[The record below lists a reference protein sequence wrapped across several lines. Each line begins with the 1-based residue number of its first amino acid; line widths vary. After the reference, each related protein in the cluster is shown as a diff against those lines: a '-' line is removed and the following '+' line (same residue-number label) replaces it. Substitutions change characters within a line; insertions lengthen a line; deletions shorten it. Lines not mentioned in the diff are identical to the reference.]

1 MIGICD
7 QSELQRD
14 GNLVS
19 AYAISDIKEEIE
31 LLANGQGVP
40 YIGVHGVV
48 VTEKLAGEQGI
59 PKGIY
64 VREVEAD
71 SPAMQA
77 GIQNGD
83 VIVKI
88 GEKNIL
94 SMKEY
99 ENQLEALH
107 QGDTVTVT
115 VQRKSVNEYK
125 ELEYQVNVGAR

>member
-1 MIGICD
+1 MYKRQDCI
-7 QSELQRD
+7 Q
-14 GNLVS
+14 
-19 AYAISDIKEEIE
+19 
-31 LLANGQGVP
+31 NGPV
-40 YIGVHGVV
+40 YN
-48 VTEKLAGEQGI
+48 
-59 PKGIY
+59 
-64 VREVEAD
+64 
-71 SPAMQA
+71 A

-94 SMKEY
+94 SMKDY

>member
-1 MIGICD
+1 M
-7 QSELQRD
+7 QSSLNHLLLTPAMQSR
-14 GNLVS
+14 GTPCGGWG
-19 AYAISDIKEEIE
+19 YA
-31 LLANGQGVP
+31 
-40 YIGVHGVV
+40 
-48 VTEKLAGEQGI
+48 
-59 PKGIY
+59 
-64 VREVEAD
+64 
-71 SPAMQA
+71 PAMQA

-94 SMKEY
+94 SMKDY
-99 ENQLEALH
+99 ENQLEALR

>member
-1 MIGICD
+1 MADCIQNGP
-7 QSELQRD
+7 
-14 GNLVS
+14 
-19 AYAISDIKEEIE
+19 AY
-31 LLANGQGVP
+31 N
-40 YIGVHGVV
+40 
-48 VTEKLAGEQGI
+48 
-59 PKGIY
+59 
-64 VREVEAD
+64 
-71 SPAMQA
+71 A

>member
-1 MIGICD
+1 MADCI
-7 QSELQRD
+7 Q
-14 GNLVS
+14 
-19 AYAISDIKEEIE
+19 
-31 LLANGQGVP
+31 NGPV
-40 YIGVHGVV
+40 YN
-48 VTEKLAGEQGI
+48 
-59 PKGIY
+59 
-64 VREVEAD
+64 
-71 SPAMQA
+71 A

-94 SMKEY
+94 SMKDY

>member
-1 MIGICD
+1 M
-7 QSELQRD
+7 
-14 GNLVS
+14 
-19 AYAISDIKEEIE
+19 AYCIQ
-31 LLANGQGVP
+31 NGPV
-40 YIGVHGVV
+40 YN
-48 VTEKLAGEQGI
+48 
-59 PKGIY
+59 
-64 VREVEAD
+64 
-71 SPAMQA
+71 A

-94 SMKEY
+94 SMKDY

-125 ELEYQVNVGAR
+125 ELVYQVNVGAR

>member
-1 MIGICD
+1 MRD
-7 QSELQRD
+7 QLTNLTD
-14 GNLVS
+14 GYGRFPDYKTDSGEAGPMEFRRRIWESVDRKSAQLWRRMECLREFTWQTVS
-19 AYAISDIKEEIE
+19 R
-31 LLANGQGVP
+31 NGPV
-40 YIGVHGVV
+40 YN
-48 VTEKLAGEQGI
+48 
-59 PKGIY
+59 
-64 VREVEAD
+64 
-71 SPAMQA
+71 A

-94 SMKEY
+94 SMKDY

>member
-1 MIGICD
+1 MADCIQNGP
-7 QSELQRD
+7 
-14 GNLVS
+14 
-19 AYAISDIKEEIE
+19 AY
-31 LLANGQGVP
+31 N
-40 YIGVHGVV
+40 
-48 VTEKLAGEQGI
+48 
-59 PKGIY
+59 
-64 VREVEAD
+64 
-71 SPAMQA
+71 A

-88 GEKNIL
+88 GEKNIP

>member
-1 MIGICD
+1 MADCIQNGP
-7 QSELQRD
+7 
-14 GNLVS
+14 
-19 AYAISDIKEEIE
+19 AY
-31 LLANGQGVP
+31 N
-40 YIGVHGVV
+40 
-48 VTEKLAGEQGI
+48 
-59 PKGIY
+59 
-64 VREVEAD
+64 
-71 SPAMQA
+71 A

-94 SMKEY
+94 SMKDY

>member
-1 MIGICD
+1 MPAGVYVADCI
-7 QSELQRD
+7 Q
-14 GNLVS
+14 
-19 AYAISDIKEEIE
+19 
-31 LLANGQGVP
+31 NGPV
-40 YIGVHGVV
+40 YN
-48 VTEKLAGEQGI
+48 
-59 PKGIY
+59 
-64 VREVEAD
+64 
-71 SPAMQA
+71 A

-94 SMKEY
+94 SMKDY

>member
-1 MIGICD
+1 MADCIQND
-7 QSELQRD
+7 P
-14 GNLVS
+14 
-19 AYAISDIKEEIE
+19 AY
-31 LLANGQGVP
+31 N
-40 YIGVHGVV
+40 
-48 VTEKLAGEQGI
+48 
-59 PKGIY
+59 
-64 VREVEAD
+64 
-71 SPAMQA
+71 A

-88 GEKNIL
+88 GVKNIR

>member
-1 MIGICD
+1 MADCIQNGP
-7 QSELQRD
+7 
-14 GNLVS
+14 
-19 AYAISDIKEEIE
+19 AY
-31 LLANGQGVP
+31 N
-40 YIGVHGVV
+40 
-48 VTEKLAGEQGI
+48 
-59 PKGIY
+59 
-64 VREVEAD
+64 
-71 SPAMQA
+71 A

-94 SMKEY
+94 SMKDY

-125 ELEYQVNVGAR
+125 ELEYQVKWVTNVLMNVQLHCVP

>member
-1 MIGICD
+1 MIGWVTDDYERD
-7 QSELQRD
+7 QLT
-14 GNLVS
+14 NLTT
-19 AYAISDIKEEIE
+19 AMAISDYKTI
-31 LLANGQGVP
+31 L
-40 YIGVHGVV
+40 
-48 VTEKLAGEQGI
+48 EKLSNGIAAPYLGVRGQEVSTAMEENGMPAGV
-59 PKGIY
+59 Y
-64 VREVEAD
+64 VAD
-71 SPAMQA
+71 C
-77 GIQNGD
+77 IQNGD

-94 SMKEY
+94 SMKDY

>member
-1 MIGICD
+1 M
-7 QSELQRD
+7 ELRRRIWESVDRKSAQLWRRMEC
-14 GNLVS
+14 LREFTWQTVS
-19 AYAISDIKEEIE
+19 RMDPAY
-31 LLANGQGVP
+31 N
-40 YIGVHGVV
+40 
-48 VTEKLAGEQGI
+48 
-59 PKGIY
+59 
-64 VREVEAD
+64 
-71 SPAMQA
+71 A

-94 SMKEY
+94 SMKDY

>member
-1 MIGICD
+1 MPVGVYVADCIQNGP
-7 QSELQRD
+7 
-14 GNLVS
+14 
-19 AYAISDIKEEIE
+19 AY
-31 LLANGQGVP
+31 N
-40 YIGVHGVV
+40 
-48 VTEKLAGEQGI
+48 
-59 PKGIY
+59 
-64 VREVEAD
+64 
-71 SPAMQA
+71 A

>member
-1 MIGICD
+1 
-7 QSELQRD
+7 
-14 GNLVS
+14 
-19 AYAISDIKEEIE
+19 
-31 LLANGQGVP
+31 
-40 YIGVHGVV
+40 
-48 VTEKLAGEQGI
+48 
-59 PKGIY
+59 
-64 VREVEAD
+64 
-71 SPAMQA
+71 MQA